1 MHDEGKK
8 NEKRDCVAKI
18 KESLNGLQIWIEKSH
33 KQIEEEGIGKENEK
47 ENGKLIDNDDRNN
60 MNMIFIKTQLTSKN
74 RHFS

>member
-33 KQIEEEGIGKENEK
+33 KQIGEGGIELENEK
-47 ENGKLIDNDDRNN
+47 EYDKLIDIDNRN
-60 MNMIFIKTQLTSKN
+60 KN
-74 RHFS
+74 KHDIH